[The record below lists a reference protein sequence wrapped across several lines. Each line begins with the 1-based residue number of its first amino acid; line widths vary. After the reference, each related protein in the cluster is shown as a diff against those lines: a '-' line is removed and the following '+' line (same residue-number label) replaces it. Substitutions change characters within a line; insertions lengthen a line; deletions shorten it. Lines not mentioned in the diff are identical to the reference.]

1 MAINYAAATD
11 TLTSVATAIN
21 ANATLVSANISA
33 EIVNSGATAKLKIN
47 NSKSDNF
54 WITDTAGGLTTT
66 TAQGVSIG
74 DGTVAANLAAEFDA
88 QKTFLAAPASGGGLA
103 QTNSTLTNY
112 AASIL
117 SNNSSG
123 ITTLDQERNFQ
134 EQLTSELYNRHTSS
148 SGVNMDEELANMII
162 IEQSYLAAARIITT
176 TQGLFKVLNDMMR

>member
-1 MAINYAAATD
+1 M
-11 TLTSVATAIN
+11 
-21 ANATLVSANISA
+21 
-33 EIVNSGATAKLKIN
+33 
-47 NSKSDNF
+47 
-54 WITDTAGGLTTT
+54 
-66 TAQGVSIG
+66 
-74 DGTVAANLAAEFDA
+74 
-88 QKTFLAAPASGGGLA
+88 AAPASGGGLA

>member
-1 MAINYAAATD
+1 MIQAEKYVSELFNNITIESDKSTVSMERN
-11 TLTSVATAIN
+11 LKTA
-21 ANATLVSANISA
+21 LDKIS
-33 EIVNSGATAKLKIN
+33 
-47 NSKSDNF
+47 
-54 WITDTAGGLTTT
+54 
-66 TAQGVSIG
+66 
-74 DGTVAANLAAEFDA
+74 EFDA